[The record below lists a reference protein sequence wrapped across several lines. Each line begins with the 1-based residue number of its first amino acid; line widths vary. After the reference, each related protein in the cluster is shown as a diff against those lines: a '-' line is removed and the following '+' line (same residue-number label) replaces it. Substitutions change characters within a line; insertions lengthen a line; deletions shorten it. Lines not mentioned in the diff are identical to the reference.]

1 MPRNGHRAFK
11 FSTRIISRVV
21 RLKRSQAKS
30 RPLRGI
36 YNKPTWIVLI
46 RFRKT
51 GKKQLNFLGEPRFSI
66 SFNEGDSMKKHISY
80 VLSDAE
86 QLYGTDLKIISMLK
100 EMGFFMSDKIIAF
113 GAEYYL
119 NHETGQEVAL
129 VKIPKSRRE
138 DYYRNWIDSG
148 NLVASGKTL
157 RYLLDKD
164 FEDWAASRG
173 EWS

>member
-1 MPRNGHRAFK
+1 M
-11 FSTRIISRVV
+11 V

-36 YNKPTWIVLI
+36 YNKPTWLVLI

-51 GKKQLNFLGEPRFSI
+51 GKKQLIFLGEPRFSI

-86 QLYGTDLKIISMLK
+86 QLYGADLEIISMLK

-119 NHETGQEVAL
+119 NQETGQEVAL
-129 VKIPKSRRE
+129 IKMPKSRRE

-148 NLVASGKTL
+148 NLVASGKNL

-164 FEDWAASRG
+164 FKDWAASKG

>member
-1 MPRNGHRAFK
+1 MRK
-11 FSTRIISRVV
+11 
-21 RLKRSQAKS
+21 
-30 RPLRGI
+30 
-36 YNKPTWIVLI
+36 LI
-46 RFRKT
+46 A
-51 GKKQLNFLGEPRFSI
+51 
-66 SFNEGDSMKKHISY
+66 Y

-100 EMGFFMSDKIIAF
+100 EMGFFMSDKINAF

-119 NHETGQEVAL
+119 NQETGQEVAL
-129 VKIPKSRRE
+129 IKMPKSRRE

-148 NLVASGKTL
+148 NLVASGKNL

-164 FEDWAASRG
+164 FKDWAASKG